1 VIDVST
7 GCAAEAV
14 FPIVGITTPV
24 NQITVT
30 IDASREGN
38 KAIDAIRLTGMKPS
52 E

>member
-1 VIDVST
+1 MAT

-14 FPIVGITTPV
+14 FPIVGITTPI
-24 NQITVT
+24 NRITVT

-38 KAIDAIRLTGMKPS
+38 KAIDAIRLTGVKPG